1 MGLDSF
7 HRPQDVLTLPLTA
20 PPLSP
25 DTHQTLTYLHQLL
38 HPNSKALSYFVK
50 TDLQPAPEVLSFLK
64 SITASCKFCQISDFK
79 SKYHSTPFPTHQA
92 RGFCPG
98 MDWHLDFPTCPLFLS
113 CEVYPPWML
122 SVQPLAPTASIHE
135 TVSFSYCMHQL

>member
-7 HRPQDVLTLPLTA
+7 HTPQDILTLPLTA
-20 PPLSP
+20 PPLSL
-25 DTHQTLTYLHQLL
+25 DTHQTLSYLHQLL

-64 SITASCKFCQISDFK
+64 SITASYKFWQISDFK

-98 MDWHLDFPTCPLFLS
+98 MDWHPDFPTCPLS
-113 CEVYPPWML
+113 NVPSTSWSRWTPSEGGWRH
-122 SVQPLAPTASIHE
+122 SPLPTKR
-135 TVSFSYCMHQL
+135 LR